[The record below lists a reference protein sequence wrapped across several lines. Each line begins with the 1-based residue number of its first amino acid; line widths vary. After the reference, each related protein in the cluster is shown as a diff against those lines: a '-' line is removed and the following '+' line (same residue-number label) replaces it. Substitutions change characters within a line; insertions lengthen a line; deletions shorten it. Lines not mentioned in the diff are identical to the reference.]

1 MPAMK
6 GFIPIPFQP
15 IAGKFPAMFEVI
27 EVVTESPGV
36 PSGGGTGS
44 PFSGVSLTA
53 ASSVV
58 DSRAASVPL
67 S

>member
-6 GFIPIPFQP
+6 GFMPFPFQP
-15 IAGKFPAMFEVI
+15 IAGKFPAMFGAI
-27 EVVTESPGV
+27 ELAAESSRTS
-36 PSGGGTGS
+36 SGGAAGS
-44 PFSGVSLTA
+44 PFREVSLTA

-58 DSRAASVPL
+58 DSRAVSVPL